1 MGRAA
6 DRLLPIV
13 PIALL
18 SLVVTQIIYIVL
30 SNNGLDINRPVI
42 WTTEAV
48 AFLAL
53 AVVALT
59 RLSQN
64 THAGLAWAAIAV
76 SGVLNLIQVGFGLS
90 MFGPLSDAGEAMA
103 PAFQAVLAG
112 AFFLYFAGKV
122 LFGFAAIIVG
132 MDLLGRGGVAKVTG
146 GLAMIAG
153 LAAMVVNIAAMA
165 VGMAMVFPAGA
176 TGTAATF
183 LLAIGLIMSGRD
195 SSRSI

>member
-53 AVVALT
+53 SVVALT
-59 RLSQN
+59 LLAQN
-64 THAGLAWAAIAV
+64 THPQLAWAAIAV
-76 SGVLNLIQVGFGLS
+76 SGVLNLIQVGFGLA

-183 LLAIGLIMSGRD
+183 LLAIAVIMSGRD